1 MGFQLLTPP
10 AAEPVSVA
18 ELATHLR
25 IAAGDLDPDTQSL
38 LSAYLVA
45 AREWCETFTQ
55 RAFITQKWRM
65 YLDAFPG
72 YIDQR
77 LGGRPVSSPVAIG
90 ATSYMA
96 GIRWA
101 IVPPFS
107 PVQSIDSVN
116 FLDANGNTVTM
127 VSGTDY
133 LTDIISNPA
142 RVTPQFGKFWPIS
155 RISMNSV
162 WVDWTTGF
170 CDAAVVTI
178 AAGALT
184 TITGCEFSAAQNNQP
199 IYIKQAGPMGSTLAT
214 VLTVDGSGNGTIATP
229 ASQAVANASAF
240 VRGLLPESVCIA
252 IKMLAGHY
260 FESREAYGD
269 VKLLETPMGVQ
280 ALLYPYKD
288 LRP

>member
-1 MGFQLLTPP
+1 MGFQLLKPP

-25 IAAGDLDPDTQSL
+25 IAPGDLDTDTQGL
-38 LSAYLVA
+38 LAAYLMA

-55 RAFITQKWRM
+55 RCFITQQWRM

-72 YIDQR
+72 YLDQR
-77 LGGRPVSSPVAIG
+77 LGGMVVTSPVAIG

-107 PVQSIDSVN
+107 PVQSIDGLN
-116 FLDANGNTVTM
+116 FLDSNANPVAM
-127 VSGTDY
+127 VAGTDY
-133 LTDIISNPA
+133 IVDTVSNPA

-155 RISMNSV
+155 RIQMNAV
-162 WVDWTTGF
+162 WLDWTTGF
-170 CDAAVVTI
+170 CDAAIVSIDSTNLSSIV
-178 AAGALT
+178 
-184 TITGCEFSAAQNNQP
+184 GCKFAAAQNNQP
-199 IYIKQAGPMGSTLAT
+199 IYIKQAGPMGAVLAA
-214 VLTVDGSGNGTIATP
+214 VLTVDGSGNGALSVPAQRAVVNAT
-229 ASQAVANASAF
+229 AF
-240 VRGLLPESVCIA
+240 VRWQLPESICIA

-260 FESREAYGD
+260 FEQREAYTD
-269 VKLLETPMGVQ
+269 VKLIETPAGVKS
-280 ALLYPYKD
+280 LLYPYKD